1 MLRAHDLRPLPHGR
15 DLWRSSSLFFAV
27 TRLFSVDS
35 LLIPHRSVLPSVA
48 RSQFCF
54 STRLPEVVCTA
65 FLWQGSSSNRFFRVR
80 AQDCGYVYLIIFD
93 YIQSFHICD
102 LFVIFSLECRQSAHS
117 IAPLLNPPP
126 FQASSVV
133 THTARTTRVFIGVN
147 APSAS

>member
-1 MLRAHDLRPLPHGR
+1 VLRAHDLRPLPHGR

-80 AQDCGYVYLIIFD
+80 AQDCGYVYLIIFN
-93 YIQSFHICD
+93 
-102 LFVIFSLECRQSAHS
+102 LFIYM
-117 IAPLLNPPP
+117 
-126 FQASSVV
+126 
-133 THTARTTRVFIGVN
+133 
-147 APSAS
+147 